1 MDHPAFPVVFLVA
14 TRFVAAIQSRRN
26 GMNNKLL
33 NCLVAGVLGT
43 TLALA
48 SPALARGGGGGG
60 GGGGGMHGGGGMA
73 GGGMGGG
80 MHAGGMGGGMGGG
93 MHAGAMGGGTH
104 FGGMSGGTHFSG
116 NSFAAAPFAHR
127 GFSPRSSRFAFR
139 DRDHFGR
146 RFHHRFNRFA
156 FVGGD
161 FAYGYDSC
169 WRRTWTPYGLQWVD
183 VCGGYGY

>member
-1 MDHPAFPVVFLVA
+1 
-14 TRFVAAIQSRRN
+14 
-26 GMNNKLL
+26 MNDKLL

-60 GGGGGMHGGGGMA
+60 GGGMHGGGGGGGMHGGGGMA
-73 GGGMGGG
+73 
-80 MHAGGMGGGMGGG
+80 GGGMGGG

-139 DRDHFGR
+139 DRDDFGR

-161 FAYGYDSC
+161 FAYAYDSC
-169 WRRTWTPYGLQWVD
+169 WRRVWTRYGLQSVD